1 MVSLFFLHLQSEMK
15 QGGEKIRSN
24 NEKRLI
30 KLLNFMKVKSLEKW
44 KFVL

>member
-1 MVSLFFLHLQSEMK
+1 MVSIFSPLIIRNETR
-15 QGGEKIRSN
+15 GGKVRSN